1 MSIKILICDD
11 HKIFREGLRTLI
23 EKEPGMQV
31 IAEADDG
38 VEAVDLAKKLMP
50 DVAIMD
56 ISMPRLNGI
65 EAARKILTHNKNVKI
80 VALSMHADRRFV
92 KQLFTAGARAY
103 LLKDA
108 AFGELSCAIN
118 AVCNGKTYLST
129 AIADVIVKD
138 YITQPAASGKNV
150 FSQITDREREVL
162 QLFAEGRSTK
172 QIAAQLKVSVKTIE
186 THRKQIMEKL
196 DIHTI
201 AGLTKYAIREG
212 ITTLQ

>member
-1 MSIKILICDD
+1 MNAKIIICDD

-23 EKEPGMQV
+23 EKETGFSV

-38 VEAVDLAKKLMP
+38 VQAVELARKLLP
-50 DVAIMD
+50 DVVIMD

-65 EAARKILTHNKNVKI
+65 EAARKILAHNRHVKI
-80 VALSMHADRRFV
+80 IALSMHADRRFV

-118 AVCNGKTYLST
+118 AVRNGKTYLST
-129 AIADVIVKD
+129 AIADVIVRD
-138 YITQPAASGKNV
+138 YIVQPAVPGKTV
-150 FSQITDREREVL
+150 FSQLTDREREVL

-172 QIAAQLKVSVKTIE
+172 QIATQLKLSVKTIE

-196 DIHTI
+196 DIHSI

-212 ITTLQ
+212 ITAL